1 MSNHI
6 NNNLRANGTS
16 TSASTDN
23 ETSDQSLGW
32 WRSRKTPKRV
42 SIITAIVFV
51 ILLTG
56 TYWLLW
62 ETGSLATICD
72 TNVLEECIARL
83 GLLGPF
89 AIIGLMAGAIVLS
102 PIPSA
107 PIALAAGA
115 AFGHIWGTIY
125 VLIGAEIGALVAF
138 TIARLLGYE
147 VLQRWFKGRLSQ
159 RLSGSQ
165 NTLMAIVFVT
175 RLVPFISFDVVSYAA
190 GLTPLAAWRF
200 AVATLAG
207 MTPASFILTHFGGE
221 MASADTRRIVIS
233 LLVLG
238 GLTLV
243 PVAIRFVWLRR
254 QKRASDRND
263 SL

>member
-1 MSNHI
+1 MSKYI
-6 NNNLRANGTS
+6 NNNSGANATS
-16 TSASTDN
+16 TSAAAGN
-23 ETSDQSLGW
+23 ETSDQPLGW
-32 WRSRKTPKRV
+32 WRSRKGAIRV
-42 SIITAIVFV
+42 RIITAVVFV

-62 ETGSLATICD
+62 KKGPLATICD
-72 TNVLEECIARL
+72 AKDLEECIAPL

-89 AIIGLMAGAIVLS
+89 AVIGLMAGAVVLS

-115 AFGHIWGTIY
+115 AFGHTWGTIY

-147 VLQRWFKGRLSQ
+147 ALQRWFRGRLSQ
-159 RLSGSQ
+159 VLSGSQ

-200 AVATLAG
+200 AVGTLAG
-207 MTPASFILTHFGGE
+207 MAPASFILTHFGGE
-221 MASADTRRIVIS
+221 MASADVRRIVIS
-233 LLVLG
+233 LVVLG

-243 PVAIRFVWLRR
+243 PAGIKLMRLRR
-254 QKRASDRND
+254 RKRPSDGND